1 LAIWEEG
8 VNSIMK
14 VIDLEAHFYTED
26 YIKYLR
32 SRKELPREEV
42 HKNGIRLQFA
52 PDVWAPR
59 SFKLVEKLLDV
70 GEKRIEEM
78 DEAGIDI
85 QVLSLAVPGCEQF
98 DASEGAAM
106 ARQTNDELAEVI
118 KKYPDRYVGL
128 AALAPQDPAEAAAE
142 LERAVKEL
150 GMRGAKLNSHV
161 RGEYLD
167 DEKYWPVF
175 EMAER
180 LDVPIYLHP
189 TLPSPSILGGFAKY
203 GFPLA
208 GPPYGFGAETS
219 LHTMRLL
226 YSGVFD
232 KYPKLKIVL
241 GHMGEGLP
249 FWLYRIDFYW
259 LKPWVAA
266 EIRPKTLQ
274 KPSYYIN
281 ANFLFTSSGMH
292 FLPAFIC
299 AYMAV
304 GADLLAFGADHP
316 FETSKESIEALG
328 TLPICEADKEKFYHG
343 NAERFLKIG

>member
-266 EIRPKTLQ
+266 FRNQATISTLIFF
-274 KPSYYIN
+274 S
-281 ANFLFTSSGMH
+281 
-292 FLPAFIC
+292 LPAGC
-299 AYMAV
+299 
-304 GADLLAFGADHP
+304 
-316 FETSKESIEALG
+316 TSCLRSSAP
-328 TLPICEADKEKFYHG
+328 TW
-343 NAERFLKIG
+343 R

>member
-1 LAIWEEG
+1 
-8 VNSIMK
+8 MR

-32 SRKELPREEV
+32 SRKEFPREEV
-42 HKNGIRLQFA
+42 HEKGIRLRFA

-59 SFKLVEKLLDV
+59 SFKLEEKLLDM

-78 DEAGIDI
+78 DEAGVDI

-98 DASEGAAM
+98 EASEGAAM

-118 KKYPDRYVGL
+118 RKYPDRYVGL
-128 AALAPQDPAEAAAE
+128 AALAPQDPEGAGKE
-142 LERAVKEL
+142 LERAVKDL

-161 RGEYLD
+161 QGEYLD

-175 EMAER
+175 EMAEQ

-189 TLPSPSILGGFAKY
+189 TIPSPSILKGFADY

-208 GPPYGFGAETS
+208 GPPYGFGADTS

-232 KYPKLKIVL
+232 KYPRLKIVL

-249 FWLYRIDFYW
+249 FWLFRIDFYW
-259 LKPWVAA
+259 LKPWVAP

-274 KPSYYIN
+274 KPSYYMN
-281 ANFLFTSSGMH
+281 HNFLFTSSGMH

-316 FETSKESIEALG
+316 FETSKESMEALG
-328 TLPICEADKEKFYHG
+328 ELPICEADKEKFYHG
-343 NAERFLKIG
+343 NAERLLKIR